1 MAVFRGVTGSV
12 MTGAAP
18 GTKIA
23 NIKNWSMTVDVGNND
38 TSSFGDTNTTSV
50 MGLRNATGQIAGDLS
65 TDASQ
70 NSFLDMISNTGTLTS
85 VRLRLVLSTGSTPQ
99 NESFIAQTANLTN
112 LQVGSEVAG
121 VASFSASF
129 HLSGGV
135 QYPSS

>member
-1 MAVFRGVTGSV
+1 MAVFRGVSGSV
-12 MTGAAP
+12 KTGALA
-18 GTKIA
+18 GATIA

-70 NSFLDMISNTGTLTS
+70 NGFMDMVSNTGTLTS
-85 VRLRLVLSTGSTPQ
+85 VRLHLILSTASPQ
-99 NESFIAQTANLTN
+99 AWKFVASEANLTN
-112 LQVGSEVAG
+112 LQLGSEVAG

-135 QYPSS
+135 ARTS

>member
-1 MAVFRGVTGSV
+1 VSGSV
-12 MTGAAP
+12 ITGAGA
-18 GTKIA
+18 GDTIA

-70 NSFLDMISNTGTLTS
+70 NGFLDMVSSTGTLTS
-85 VRLRLVLSTGSTPQ
+85 VRLHLVVSTGSPQ
-99 NESFIAQTANLTN
+99 ALKFVAAAANLTN

-135 QYPSS
+135 SQSS

>member
-1 MAVFRGVTGSV
+1 MAVFRGVSGSV
-12 MTGAAP
+12 KTGAGA

-23 NIKNWSMTVDVGNND
+23 NIKNWQMTVDVGNND

-50 MGLRNATGQIAGDLS
+50 MGLRNATGTISGDLS

-70 NSFLDMISNTGTLTS
+70 NSFLDMVANTGTLTS
-85 VRLRLVLSTGSTPQ
+85 VRLHLILSTATPQ
-99 NESFIAQTANLTN
+99 AWKFVASAANLTN
-112 LQVGSEVAG
+112 LQIGTEVAG

-135 QYPSS
+135 ARTA